1 MNQGNQCFPQLMAE
15 NRRQGRWRENERS
28 ERNSTRSNNHVACV
42 FRGIISDYIRIFV
55 VFNECWIWIF
65 SLFWYSRKPIKN
77 RMYGDNWETEHKP
90 KQMSSESSF
99 VISLDSFD
107 SDMNNEQHSCFQVS
121 TLKAASIDLIE
132 RNCRIGNHSVGS
144 SLRATTFTLH
154 TVFLIHC
161 W

>member
-107 SDMNNEQHSCFQVS
+107 SDMNMSNILAFRSQHLKPHRLIWLSGTAELAIILWVHHFEQQLSHYTQF
-121 TLKAASIDLIE
+121 
-132 RNCRIGNHSVGS
+132 
-144 SLRATTFTLH
+144 F
-154 TVFLIHC
+154 
-161 W
+161 